1 MARRTNEVFLD
12 DDIWFSKFRE
22 ILGNQDR
29 HNLTYY
35 QDAHGFISIEVESLE
50 QLVDQFRGSL
60 NGCVVWDTNF
70 PDTVNAAI
78 MLAAQEELLVVDAAL
93 LTLAKSHGLQ
103 VVHDLRERW
112 KNRLDLTQWT
122 YENMFN
128 KCKPGQ
134 VACIEPG
141 WQRPEFIDY
150 VVREK
155 IFTYNLSSQHKGFA
169 QNLLLLLAFG
179 PAWLRELIFALSMD
193 GPVRNLAIR
202 LLGRASAEIRLNNHI
217 QQSIKAQPYP
227 TIFGWHTKRDDEFNL
242 HAAFIRQ
249 WFTPG
254 SVAYGR

>member
-35 QDAHGFISIEVESLE
+35 QDAHGFINIEVESLE

-122 YENMFN
+122 YEKMLTNVNPDRLPVLNRVGSALNSSTMSFGKKFLPTTYPAN
-128 KCKPGQ
+128 TKVLPKTCFCCWLLVRPG
-134 VACIEPG
+134 C
-141 WQRPEFIDY
+141 
-150 VVREK
+150 
-155 IFTYNLSSQHKGFA
+155 
-169 QNLLLLLAFG
+169 
-179 PAWLRELIFALSMD
+179 
-193 GPVRNLAIR
+193 
-202 LLGRASAEIRLNNHI
+202 AS
-217 QQSIKAQPYP
+217 
-227 TIFGWHTKRDDEFNL
+227 
-242 HAAFIRQ
+242 
-249 WFTPG
+249 
-254 SVAYGR
+254 